1 MSSSVAQNKSH
12 WSTINEAGTLFGLRL
27 LMLLYRFFGR
37 RLFSVLLF
45 PVALYFVVSRPN
57 SRRASIGFLR
67 THYQFFPEQ
76 WSVKPGYWQVV
87 KHFHQFAEA
96 ILDKLLAWSADM
108 SINEFDVK
116 NSEAVDALMSSKR
129 GRLIIGTHLGNLEYC
144 RGFIQRYEGKAI
156 NVLLYD
162 KHAENFVS
170 MMQRIN
176 PHSRLNILQV
186 DELDVATL
194 LRLKDRIDRG
204 EWVFIAGDRTP
215 LAGAKRTVNVS
226 FLARQA
232 PLPIGPYVLAKALAC
247 PVNLMFS
254 YRYNT
259 SKGSKI
265 YFEMV
270 NFSDKVEL
278 SRHQR
283 QTDLQCYAQKF
294 ATELESQC
302 AKAPYQWFNFY
313 DFWATQSIFVTQD
326 AVDSNPKSL

>member
-1 MSSSVAQNKSH
+1 MPSSIAQSH

-45 PVALYFVVSRPN
+45 PVALYFVISRPN
-57 SRRASIGFLR
+57 SRRASIDFLR
-67 THYQFFPEQ
+67 SHYQFFPEQ
-76 WSVKPGYWQVV
+76 WSVKPGCWQVI

-108 SINEFDVK
+108 SIDEFDVQNPEK
-116 NSEAVDALMSSKR
+116 VDALMSDKR

-170 MMQRIN
+170 MMQGIN
-176 PHSRLNILQV
+176 PHSRVNILQV

-194 LRLKDRIDRG
+194 LRLKERVDRG

-215 LAGAKRTVNVS
+215 LTGARRTVNVS

-247 PVNLMFS
+247 PVNLMFA

-259 SKGSKI
+259 NKRSKI

-270 NFSDKVEL
+270 HFSGKVEL
-278 SRHQR
+278 SRNER
-283 QTDLQCYAQKF
+283 DADLQRYAQKF

-313 DFWATQSIFVTQD
+313 DFWAVPNILSTQYVIDNNS
-326 AVDSNPKSL
+326 KSL